1 MTLIYKILSRA
12 EWDAAKAVGRFE
24 GSAVDHQDGFI
35 HLSAADQAQTTASL
49 YFKGLPDLVL
59 LGIEAEGLGD
69 ALKWE
74 TSRGGA
80 LFPHLYGDLR
90 LDAVRSV
97 TDLPIGPDG
106 RHLFPADLVSPTPP
120 STGASA

>member
-1 MTLIYKILSRA
+1 MPM
-12 EWDAAKAVGRFE
+12 
-24 GSAVDHQDGFI
+24 GSFI
-35 HLSAADQAQTTASL
+35 SPPPTKWLKL
-49 YFKGLPDLVL
+49 R
-59 LGIEAEGLGD
+59 LGISPVFPISSLVGIDADALGD
-69 ALKWE
+69 ALRYE
-74 TSRGGA
+74 PSRGGA